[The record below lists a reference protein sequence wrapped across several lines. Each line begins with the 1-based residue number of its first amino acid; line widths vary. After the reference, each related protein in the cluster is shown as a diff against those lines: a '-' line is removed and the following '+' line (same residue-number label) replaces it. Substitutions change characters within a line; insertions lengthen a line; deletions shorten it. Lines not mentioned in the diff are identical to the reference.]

1 MSSGEQGKG
10 AVMAERVWDRFL
22 TNRDKARL
30 AARSRRSKAG
40 FGERPAVLCIDL
52 YRSVFGDR
60 PQPLMEAIGQ
70 WPGTCGLEA
79 WEAIPHVQALQQSA
93 RELGIPVIHTT
104 GLPKE
109 ESGISGVAAAHRAT
123 EGDGS
128 EPLHKGSELYS
139 IIPEVTPLSG
149 EVVIK
154 KSSPSPFFGT
164 PLVGYL
170 VEQAIDTLIVV
181 GESTSGCVRA
191 TVVDGHSHR
200 FRMIVAEEG
209 VFDREEASHAMNLY
223 DMHAKSADVLPVQ
236 EVLAWMA
243 NWGETRPTTATI
255 LPR

>member
-1 MSSGEQGKG
+1 MT
-10 AVMAERVWDRFL
+10 ERVWDRFL
-22 TNRDKARL
+22 TERDKARL
-30 AARSRRSKAG
+30 AARSRRPKAG
-40 FGERPAVLCIDL
+40 FGARPALLCIDL

-60 PQPLMEAIGQ
+60 PQPLIEAIEE

-79 WEAIPHVQALQQSA
+79 WEAIPHVQALQRSA

-109 ESGISGVAAAHRAT
+109 ESGISGVAAAHKSMDR
-123 EGDGS
+123 ESS
-128 EPLHKGSELYS
+128 EPLHKGPDLYA
-139 IIPEVTPLSG
+139 IIPEVAPMPG

-170 VEQAIDTLIVV
+170 VEHGIDTLIVV
-181 GESTSGCVRA
+181 GESTSGCVRT
-191 TVVDGHSHR
+191 TVVDGHTHR
-200 FRMIVAEEG
+200 FRMVVAEEG

-223 DMHAKSADVLPVQ
+223 DMHAKSADVLPVY

-243 NWGETRPTTATI
+243 TWGETRPATVRNV
-255 LPR
+255 LR